1 MYTHDSYLR
10 IASCHMGPS
19 VVVVYQSS
27 QVGFFCGQLKLSRN
41 SRELAMV
48 PYADVS

>member
-1 MYTHDSYLR
+1 
-10 IASCHMGPS
+10 MGPVVVVV

-41 SRELAMV
+41 SRELAIV